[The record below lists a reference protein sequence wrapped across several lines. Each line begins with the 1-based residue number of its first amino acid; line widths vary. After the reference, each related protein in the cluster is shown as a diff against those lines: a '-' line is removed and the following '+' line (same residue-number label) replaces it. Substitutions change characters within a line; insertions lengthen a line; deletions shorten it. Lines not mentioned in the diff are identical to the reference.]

1 MAAINLDIGGN
12 TRRLDRDIQKTVNKV
27 YSINLKT
34 KGDQPLGRI
43 TGKVNEFNK
52 SLDASNAR
60 VIAFGASAGIIFG
73 LERAFGALVRST
85 IEVQKSLQDI
95 NVILNVSSEQL
106 QKFGSGLFSIARNT
120 GQSFQ
125 EVAKAATEFSRQGL
139 GVTETLKR
147 TNEALILARLSGLD
161 TAASVETLTA
171 AVNSF
176 ADQAVTATEVV
187 NKFATVD
194 AAFAVS
200 SADLADAISRVG
212 SSAAQSGVSLNEL
225 IAIVT
230 SAQQTTARGGAVI
243 GNSFKTIFTR
253 LQREKVVDLLE
264 SLGISN
270 TDANGQVKSTI
281 QLLTDLGKVY
291 DTLGSQQQAYVAEQ
305 VGGVFQI
312 NILKAALADLGKE
325 FSIYNSAL
333 KVSAGATDQA
343 LRRNE
348 ELNKSYAAQINALQ
362 ENARQLA
369 AAGGERLLGP
379 SIDRLVGG
387 TNAILG
393 GINEGDGQG
402 IGAQLG
408 KGIIDGLGQF
418 IAGPGLVLI
427 GGVLLKLFSDLSK
440 FATGSFQQLLG
451 LNTAATQQKDLQQS
465 ITQILSKNPDLLKLA
480 LQGTEG
486 LNTAAN
492 ALLANLKNQTVE
504 LQNQEKVAA
513 RIAKAFATQAGVRV
527 AGGIPV
533 VPTGKSGKAAGYIPN
548 FAEELQAKELGA
560 KSNVKAV
567 RGIGKIGGKPFE
579 ANNQEFQLRNFAGT
593 GETAV
598 IPKYGNGIKE
608 AAQMI
613 ARGESG
619 SVLDKSDR
627 NKAMGFVP
635 NFATVDTVANLQK
648 QASKSAGLLN
658 QLYNVGDLKDKGIR
672 DEYFRPTIKR
682 VALQKN
688 VSQYTKEADSY
699 IKNAREKASS
709 NPSSI
714 NKVFQNLKYGGI
726 PIYKFTDKIKP
737 ETLLDPKKDRF
748 NNTNIKGAMGEI
760 DSQKRFGS
768 GRRTAEKQGDLFG
781 ADFVVK
787 KQGGNYLVESKI
799 TQRKIPD
806 NILIAKALQYEGKT
820 AGGKYKNRTIDEVK
834 LKNIIL
840 SYAPFKNLASGFIPN
855 FAQTKEPPTQL
866 GNLDKIPNK
875 LGNKVLSLIYPGLS
889 EGYTLRPATA
899 SYLKKQYTGNIPV
912 AGISQ
917 KKLQSQLPDID
928 KNIGNLLVKEANQ
941 FGQALG
947 GFNFLKSPEELPN
960 YGAAKGAVGVAFEGG
975 VQTLLQQKV
984 GKQNAGI
991 DFRNITPRLRS
1002 IFNNAPGIYDAK
1014 RSPELTNEVLQKL
1027 LNETKPGATV
1037 QKTSGK
1043 AGTDYLKR
1051 RSEAVTQLRKE
1062 GVTGSVAIRQALKDR
1077 FGIVGKAA
1085 GFIPNFAAIQDAV
1098 NRERSAGVPSS
1109 QIYVAQEKALTSA
1122 NPMGIGV
1129 FNKRDE
1135 PTKKSRKDVM
1145 RRKGFARGFVPNFAV
1160 EDSQGG
1166 DLGTTI
1172 GTLTAQL
1179 SGLAFAFA
1187 FNAGQYKDSLKQL
1200 TQANLKTAKEQLKQ
1214 SRLEAKRLEQR
1225 GLGNFATTAR
1235 EDASKR
1241 FRASATPS
1249 ILTKGKAFAG
1259 ANAFGLSFAAPII
1272 GETIKNLAG
1281 TETKERRVTG
1291 AVGAGLGQVGSF
1303 AGIGALIGKGKGA
1316 AIGTAV
1322 GAILAIP
1329 EVVNQLVSNVPE
1341 LTKASQQA
1349 SESLT
1354 KFSEAGQR
1362 YFTSLEKLNSAIGED
1377 GGRNEKLISQAR
1389 NEYIQALSEL
1399 SVADQK
1405 ALTQAEKLGNA
1416 QEKYAQLLEEKVA
1429 KDRGAKA
1436 ALEVGQLVT
1445 ESITGESLKQY
1456 LGGLPRLIGKGSK
1469 FLNES
1474 VFGTGGGFAPAA
1486 ENVIQAYTPKSGF
1499 DPLSANA
1506 KVLER
1511 SFLDLALA
1519 GKSGSDAVT
1528 KLDQIL
1534 KAFVGPD
1541 GKTSDVKTS
1550 EDLKQLLTQKEILGT
1565 EDEGSRRF
1573 VEELTKRLDN
1583 LTGEEEVQKAI
1594 REIIAVLRLGSVDTR
1609 EKTKSAIQSE
1619 TIGEKDRIRRIQFL
1633 KQEKSAIEAT
1643 IKAIQ
1648 TSIASTNIFTSAL
1661 EQFAESARS
1670 FEETLRISQEFT
1682 APKEFLS
1689 NIFSETPGVKG
1700 TSSLEKT
1707 LELGGGF
1714 AEIQNE
1720 LTGTINT
1727 IFSEF
1732 KTSIRDNIQTPFD
1745 EAFAKIS
1752 DNLSATTFEGVAT
1765 NNIKTKGTEERT
1777 KAFEE
1782 QKKLNST
1789 MSSVETLMQQFISGQ
1804 IDDKEFQQKS
1814 ITALQNV
1821 GVLTG
1826 ESKKIGSDIQLA
1838 VATSGAKLLGAAQA
1852 AQQRRK
1858 QLATEAVQ
1866 KVIQEKIGQALGV
1879 FGGFKGFLERPDQKS
1894 PLKQIT
1900 PIIDKISEIR
1910 GRGEFRYNN
1919 RGSIREQ
1926 EKMAPALGR
1935 GFIQL
1940 YQTLNEF
1947 SGGAFRGIL
1956 QKRIESGA
1964 TEPTRGRGG
1973 MKGETGGFGD
1983 IVKGIRTDLE
1993 NQIKEF
1999 EARIKTESRPG
2010 GDKVLARDLQDFVNS
2025 IKQLGIENVAQLQ
2038 AASATGTGTQSQF
2051 QKIFKEYGSESLKAL
2066 EKLPGIGPEIAKAVA
2081 KNTGFT
2087 QDNPLLNE
2095 AQLQSSYQVQMI
2107 GFLSG
2112 IQDAIIKTGV
2122 GEAKNIKPY
2131 MAPGPTS
2138 QNAQNNQETPTTNR
2152 QQNAVQAARQ
2162 TAPLEKSIVSQI
2174 TALSQNTTAISNLT
2188 GAIASLKSSIDQ
2200 PQVNNQTAPQ
2210 NNTPTITNQTSAPVS
2225 VIVQANTPASDI
2237 ANAVGEAVQRSI
2249 PAIVEKVRLAMG
2261 EKVPPAVRNTI

>member
-840 SYAPFKNLASGFIPN
+840 SYAPFKNSASGFIPN
-855 FAQTKEPPTQL
+855 FAQTKNPPIQL
-866 GNLDKIPNK
+866 GNLDKIPNE
-875 LGNKVLSLIYPGLS
+875 LGKKVLSLVYPGLS
-889 EGYTLRPATA
+889 DGYTLQPATA
-899 SYLKKQYTGNIPV
+899 TYLKQQYRGNIPV
-912 AGISQ
+912 AGINKQ
-917 KKLQSQLPDID
+917 KLKSQLPDLD

-1362 YFTSLEKLNSAIGED
+1362 YFTSLEKLNNAIGED
-1377 GGRNEKLISQAR
+1377 GGRNEKLIAQAR
-1389 NEYIQALSEL
+1389 NEYIQALSDL

-1416 QEKYAQLLEEKVA
+1416 QEKYAEILDKKIAEDK
-1429 KDRGAKA
+1429 GAQA
-1436 ALEVGQLVT
+1436 ALAVETAVT
-1445 ESITGESLKQY
+1445 GNITGESLKRFVGGVPRVVAKAGDAFSSTIRDA
-1456 LGGLPRLIGKGSK
+1456 LGMEQNDFFK
-1469 FLNES
+1469 NAVE
-1474 VFGTGGGFAPAA
+1474 
-1486 ENVIQAYTPKSGF
+1486 AYTPKTAF
-1499 DPLSANA
+1499 DPASSNA
-1506 KVLER
+1506 KILEQ

-1519 GKSGSDAVT
+1519 GTSGA
-1528 KLDQIL
+1528 KQIEKIDKVL
-1534 KAFVGPD
+1534 QAIG
-1541 GKTSDVKTS
+1541 DVNNIQTAD
-1550 EDLKQLLTQKEILGT
+1550 DLKGALTNALG
-1565 EDEGSRRF
+1565 DSFGSRKLI
-1573 VEELTKRLDN
+1573 EGITKATTTGLTDDASRKKAVQ
-1583 LTGEEEVQKAI
+1583 EVAS
-1594 REIIAVLRLGSVDTR
+1594 IIVGGAQGQ
-1609 EKTKSAIQSE
+1609 KTKTTGAIKSE
-1619 TIGEKDRIRRIQFL
+1619 AIGEKDRIRRIQLL

-1689 NIFSETPGVKG
+1689 DIFSETPGVKG

-1765 NNIKTKGTEERT
+1765 DNIKTKGGEERT

-1782 QKKLNST
+1782 QKKLNNT

-1900 PIIDKISEIR
+1900 PVIDKISEIR

-1919 RGSIREQ
+1919 RGSIKEQ

-1956 QKRIESGA
+1956 QKRIESGV

-1973 MKGETGGFGD
+1973 MRGETGGFGD

-1993 NQIKEF
+1993 SQIKEF
-1999 EARIKTESRPG
+1999 ETRIKTESRPG

-2025 IKQLGIENVAQLQ
+2025 IKKLGIENVAQLQ
-2038 AASATGTGTQSQF
+2038 AASATGTGTQAQF
-2051 QKIFKEYGSESLKAL
+2051 EKIFKEYGSESLKAL

-2081 KNTGFT
+2081 QNTGFT

-2107 GFLSG
+2107 GFLAG

-2122 GEAKNIKPY
+2122 GDAKNIKPY
-2131 MAPGPTS
+2131 MVPEPTS